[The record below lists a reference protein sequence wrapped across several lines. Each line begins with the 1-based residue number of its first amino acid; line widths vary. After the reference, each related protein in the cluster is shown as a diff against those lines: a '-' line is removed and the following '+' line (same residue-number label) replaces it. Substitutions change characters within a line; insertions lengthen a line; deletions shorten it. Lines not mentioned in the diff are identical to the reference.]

1 MSRETKNE
9 VYEFIVKCTFEFCSN
24 QLLKCDSSYL
34 SKRLNIS
41 RSLASQYLNEFYRDG
56 IFLKVQ
62 TRPVYFLD
70 RHTLESVYQIKLENN
85 EFYDEKELTDQFGRS
100 LRTKRSFLKA
110 VGHDTSLSECILQ
123 CQSAIK
129 YPPNGLPILLYGE
142 RGVGK
147 TFFTRL
153 IYQYAI

>member
-1 MSRETKNE
+1 MSRNKNE

-24 QLLKCDSSYL
+24 QLLNARFQLLKQAPEHFSFA
-34 SKRLNIS
+34 
-41 RSLASQYLNEFYRDG
+41 ASQYLNEFYRDG
-56 IFLKVQ
+56 IFLVQ

-70 RHTLESVYQIKLENN
+70 RHTRKCISIKLENN
-85 EFYDEKELTDQFGRS
+85 RFYDEKGLTDQFGRS

-147 TFFTRL
+147 TFFT
-153 IYQYAI
+153 A